1 MHVDASVFENGLDE
15 IRASP
20 PDHGTVELIVARPDV
35 DERELLDEGQLD
47 LVEGLVGDTWK
58 GRKSSATPDG
68 SPHPDRQ
75 LTLTNARFAEL
86 MAGERERWALSG
98 DQLYV
103 DLDLSPANL
112 PPGTRLKLGTAEI
125 EITAEP
131 HRGCGKYSARFGLDT
146 LKFANSPVGRELN
159 LRGAY
164 AKIVSPGVVRV
175 GDTIT
180 KLRFPR

>member
-1 MHVDASVFENGLDE
+1 MHFDLSVLEEGLGE

-20 PDHGTVELIVARPDV
+20 PDHGTVELIVARPSV
-35 DERELLDEGQLD
+35 DERELLDVGQLD
-47 LVEGLVGDTWK
+47 LCEGLVGDTWK

-75 LTLTNARFAEL
+75 LTLTNARFSAL
-86 MAGERERWALSG
+86 MAGEHERWALSG

-146 LKFANSPVGRELN
+146 LKLANSELGRELN

-164 AKIVSPGVVRV
+164 AKTVSSGVVRV
-175 GDTIT
+175 GDTISKIPT
-180 KLRFPR
+180 R